1 MPKAEFTLAQT
12 PQMSH
17 IRRRIVRCIEHGRF
31 GGSIPFGWCAAATTA
46 HTGSGVL
53 PVSHSRYGRDRMSAI
68 ELGTEPPLQVDG
80 QDAAPLDRRALSLR
94 WFAGTILTA
103 VAGSTLMGGA
113 IYSALDGE
121 VRFADLPRF
130 ATIARNA
137 VDIASNLARKGDRIA
152 ATAESVGA
160 SNTIRV
166 STTTK
171 VGNREIVKT
180 RPFTRVVA
188 TLTMSPTQFAK
199 QVPEF
204 NPVKLMADSDADRF
218 AAEPDTDGDL
228 SFVIRDLASIN
239 LGADEGPV
247 PSTQDVLAKVREVA
261 AFEAASRFQGMPGV
275 TPASTG
281 TLTAYASTGDFT
293 GGFVPQNMTLLAK
306 STAVGEVK
314 TDGGEVTITVAADT
328 TVENLLREQGANVT
342 EARAIAAAFGG
353 QSGYGTAQ
361 VRAGQKVRMLFADAS
376 PLSSRKQP
384 VRVSLFSAENGH
396 LGSVALSD
404 MGNYVAIADIAD
416 IIGEPVDESEEEDVA
431 SSASGR
437 MRLYNSIYET
447 ALKNSVPQPVVD
459 ELVRTVS
466 FDVDFN
472 RRVANGDAF
481 EIFFSDDED
490 ARPELLYAMLTLG
503 GEEKRF
509 YRFQSPSD
517 GTIDYYDEGG
527 RSAKKFLMRKPMN
540 GGIMRSG
547 YGLRRHP
554 ILGYTRPH
562 TGVDWAAPTGSPI
575 VASGN
580 GVIQTADWTGGYGKY
595 VKIRHA
601 NGYETAYAHMS
612 AFARGIK
619 DGMRVRQGQIIGYVG
634 STGLSTGPHLHYEVL
649 VNSRFVNPM
658 RIKLPRGGDLD
669 AAMLTEFRRERERID
684 GLLGKAT
691 AGAAPAPSRNGRG

>member
-1 MPKAEFTLAQT
+1 
-12 PQMSH
+12 
-17 IRRRIVRCIEHGRF
+17 
-31 GGSIPFGWCAAATTA
+31 
-46 HTGSGVL
+46 
-53 PVSHSRYGRDRMSAI
+53 MSAI
-68 ELGTEPPLQVDG
+68 ELGTEPPLRVDG

-130 ATIARNA
+130 ATIARTA
-137 VDIASNLARKGDRIA
+137 VDIASNLARKGDRIPA
-152 ATAESVGA
+152 NTESVGA
-160 SNTIRV
+160 SSTIRV

-188 TLTMSPTQFAK
+188 TLTMAPTQFAK

-228 SFVIRDLASIN
+228 SFVIRDLAG
-239 LGADEGPV
+239 LDFGADEGPV

-261 AFEAASRFQGMPGV
+261 AFETASRFQGMPGV

-281 TLTAYASTGDFT
+281 PLTAYASTGGFT
-293 GGFVPQNMTLLAK
+293 GGFIPQNLTLVAK
-306 STAVGEVK
+306 SVAVGEVK

-328 TVENLLREQGANVT
+328 TVENLLRERGATVA
-342 EARAIAAAFGG
+342 EARAIAAAFG
-353 QSGYGTAQ
+353 SRTGYGTTQ
-361 VRAGQKVRMLFADAS
+361 VRAGQKVRILNANAS
-376 PLSSRKQP
+376 PLGTRQQP
-384 VRVSLFSAENGH
+384 VRVSLFSDNIH
-396 LGSVALSD
+396 LGTVALSD
-404 MGNYVAIADIAD
+404 IGNYVAVADLGD
-416 IIGEPVDESEEEDVA
+416 LGEDPAEEEEE
-431 SSASGR
+431 SASPSANGR

-447 ALKNSVPQPVVD
+447 ALKHSVPQGVVD

-472 RRVANGDAF
+472 RRVATGDAF

-490 ARPELLYAMLTLG
+490 ARPELLYATLTLG

-509 YRFQSPSD
+509 FRFQSTDD
-517 GTIDYYDEGG
+517 GVVDYYDESG

-547 YGLRRHP
+547 YGARRHP
-554 ILGYTRPH
+554 ILGYTKMH

-580 GVIQTADWTGGYGKY
+580 GTIQVAEWEGGYGRY
-595 VKIRHA
+595 VKIRHT
-601 NGYETAYAHMS
+601 NGYETAYGHMS

-619 DGMRVRQGQIIGYVG
+619 QGVRVRQGQIIGYVG

-649 VNSRFVNPM
+649 VNGRFVNPM
-658 RIKLPRGGDLD
+658 RIKLPRGRELD
-669 AAMLTEFRRERERID
+669 GSMLAEFQRERERIES
-684 GLLGKAT
+684 LLGKAS
-691 AGAAPAPSRNGRG
+691 AGAAPMPNRNRS

>member
-1 MPKAEFTLAQT
+1 
-12 PQMSH
+12 
-17 IRRRIVRCIEHGRF
+17 
-31 GGSIPFGWCAAATTA
+31 
-46 HTGSGVL
+46 
-53 PVSHSRYGRDRMSAI
+53 MSAI
-68 ELGTEPPLQVDG
+68 ELGTEPPLRVDG

-137 VDIASNLARKGDRIA
+137 VDIASNLARKGDRIPA
-152 ATAESVGA
+152 NTESVGA

-188 TLTMSPTQFAK
+188 TLTMAPTPFAK

-218 AAEPDTDGDL
+218 AAEPDTEGDL
-228 SFVIRDLASIN
+228 SFVIRDLAGLD

-261 AFEAASRFQGMPGV
+261 AFEVASRIQDMPSL

-281 TLTAYASTGDFT
+281 ALAYASTGSFT
-293 GGFVPQNMTLLAK
+293 GGFPNMTLLPK
-306 STAVGEVK
+306 STAVGEV
-314 TDGGEVTITVAADT
+314 TADGVEATFTVAADT
-328 TVENLLREQGANVT
+328 TIENLLRERGATVA
-342 EARAIAAAFGG
+342 EARAIAAAFG
-353 QSGYGTAQ
+353 SRTGYGTAQ
-361 VRAGQKVRMLFADAS
+361 VRAGQKVRILNANAS
-376 PLSSRKQP
+376 PLSTRLQP
-384 VRVSLFSAENGH
+384 VRVSLFSENVH
-396 LGSVALSD
+396 LGTVALSD
-404 MGNYVAIADIAD
+404 IGNYVAVADIGD
-416 IIGEPVDESEEEDVA
+416 LGEDPAEEEEEETA
-431 SSASGR
+431 APAANGR

-447 ALKNSVPQPVVD
+447 ALKHSVPQGVVD
-459 ELVRTVS
+459 ELVRTIS

-472 RRVANGDAF
+472 RRVATGDAF

-490 ARPELLYAMLTLG
+490 ARPELLYATLTLG

-509 YRFQSPSD
+509 FRFQSTDD
-517 GTIDYYDEGG
+517 GVVDYYDESG

-547 YGLRRHP
+547 YGARRHP
-554 ILGYTRPH
+554 ILGYTKMH

-580 GVIQTADWTGGYGKY
+580 GTIQVAEWEGGYGRY
-595 VKIRHA
+595 VKIRHT
-601 NGYETAYAHMS
+601 NGYETAYGHMS

-619 DGMRVRQGQIIGYVG
+619 QGVRVRQGQIIGYVG

-649 VNSRFVNPM
+649 VNGRFVNPM
-658 RIKLPRGGDLD
+658 RIKLPRGRELD
-669 AAMLTEFRRERERID
+669 GAMLTEFQRERERIES
-684 GLLGKAT
+684 LLGKAS
-691 AGAAPAPSRNGRG
+691 AGAAPMPNRSRS

>member
-1 MPKAEFTLAQT
+1 
-12 PQMSH
+12 
-17 IRRRIVRCIEHGRF
+17 
-31 GGSIPFGWCAAATTA
+31 
-46 HTGSGVL
+46 
-53 PVSHSRYGRDRMSAI
+53 MSAI
-68 ELGTEPPLQVDG
+68 ELGTEPPLRVDG

-113 IYSALDGE
+113 IYSALDGQL
-121 VRFADLPRF
+121 RFADLPRF
-130 ATIARNA
+130 ATIARTA
-137 VDIASNLARKGDRIA
+137 VDIASNLSRKGDRIPA
-152 ATAESVGA
+152 NTESVGA

-188 TLTMSPTQFAK
+188 TLTMAPTQFAK

-228 SFVIRDLASIN
+228 SFVIRDLAGLD

-261 AFEAASRFQGMPGV
+261 AFETASRFQGMPAL

-281 TLTAYASTGDFT
+281 TLAYASTSSFT
-293 GGFVPQNMTLLAK
+293 GGFPNITLLPK

-314 TDGGEVTITVAADT
+314 ADGGEMTITVSADT
-328 TVENLLREQGANVT
+328 TVETLLRERGATVA
-342 EARAIAAAFGG
+342 EARAIAAAFG
-353 QSGYGTAQ
+353 SRTGYGTTQ
-361 VRAGQKVRMLFADAS
+361 VRAGQKVRVLNANAS
-376 PLSSRKQP
+376 PLGTRLQP
-384 VRVSLFSAENGH
+384 VRVSLFSDNTH
-396 LGSVALSD
+396 LGTVALSD
-404 MGNYVAIADIAD
+404 LGNYVAVADVGD
-416 IIGEPVDESEEEDVA
+416 LVDDTAEEDEEETA
-431 SSASGR
+431 SPAANGR

-447 ALKNSVPQPVVD
+447 ALKHSVPQGVVD
-459 ELVRTVS
+459 ELVRTIS

-472 RRVANGDAF
+472 RRVATGDAF

-490 ARPELLYAMLTLG
+490 ARPELLHATLTLG

-509 YRFQSPSD
+509 YRFQSTDD
-517 GTIDYYDEGG
+517 GVIDYYDESG

-547 YGLRRHP
+547 YGARRHP
-554 ILGYTRPH
+554 ILGYTKMH

-580 GVIQTADWTGGYGKY
+580 GTIQIAEWEGGYGRY
-595 VKIRHA
+595 VKIRHT
-601 NGYETAYAHMS
+601 NGYETAYGHMS

-619 DGMRVRQGQIIGYVG
+619 PGVRVRQGQIIGYVG

-658 RIKLPRGGDLD
+658 RIKLPRGRELD
-669 AAMLTEFRRERERID
+669 GTMLTEFQRERERIE
-684 GLLGKAT
+684 GLLGKAS
-691 AGAAPAPSRNGRG
+691 AGAAPAPNRSRS